1 MKWNDDSL
9 LLLIIL
15 TLENLEMILQQT
27 NNYSE
32 SSQTMTLTSLG
43 DGYCAKYIAFTGK
56 LSTIQYLIF
65 YTSNLVS
72 I

>member
-1 MKWNDDSL
+1 
-9 LLLIIL
+9 
-15 TLENLEMILQQT
+15 MILHQT